1 MLPLGLDFFEIENS
15 YRPMPRQSF
24 RRVLH
29 LSQLEI
35 FPPDIPHRRHSHF
48 VACRS
53 FSDPPGHAVLAQS
66 LNRA

>member
-1 MLPLGLDFFEIENS
+1 MLPLGLDFFENS

-29 LSQLEI
+29 LIQLEI
-35 FPPDIPHRRHSHF
+35 FPPIFRTAGTRTSSHAVLFRIRRDM
-48 VACRS
+48 R
-53 FSDPPGHAVLAQS
+53 VLAQS